1 MSLYHR
7 DMLFSI
13 IFYKLLQII
22 VIRRREELCVLK
34 NVDADVACKMIFELP
49 VARKCETAELGDALG
64 RVLSADVQARIPYP
78 PFDRSPYDG
87 FTFRGEDTLLASPGN
102 PVVLRIIEELPAG
115 RQPQREITAGCAA
128 KIMTGAPLPKGADCT
143 IKFEDTEFTES
154 EVRVFKP
161 IAPDTD
167 IVYTGADVKPG
178 MILASEGAL
187 VTAPVISMLANQG
200 FASVEVFKKPV
211 ITVISTGSEL
221 CEAGEPLRPAAIYN
235 SNVHT
240 LSAYLADAGA
250 LPLNGGSVPDEPEL
264 ISGSIER
271 ALEASDMVITTGGA
285 SVGDYDWAVASA
297 EIMGANVLFWK
308 TAMKPGGAIMAA
320 EKGSKVILGLSGN
333 PAAAV
338 LGLLRIAMPYIKKL
352 CGRTDCFYPE
362 IKVALLEPFVK
373 DSPKLRVL
381 RGKLDV
387 RDSQAFFTESGGQS
401 SEEVSSLA
409 GCDLLGEISMGSAP
423 LPAGTIIKAYRI

>member
-1 MSLYHR
+1 M
-7 DMLFSI
+7 
-13 IFYKLLQII
+13 
-22 VIRRREELCVLK
+22 LK
-34 NVDADVACKMIFELP
+34 NVDADVACKMVFELP
-49 VARKCETAELGDALG
+49 AARKTETVKLGDALG
-64 RVLSADVQARIPYP
+64 RVLSADVPAKIPYP

-87 FTFRGEDTLLASPGN
+87 FTFRGEDTLSASPGN
-102 PVVLRIIEELPAG
+102 PVVLRVIEEIPAG
-115 RQPQREITAGCAA
+115 SQPHNVITTGCAA
-128 KIMTGAPLPKGADCT
+128 KIMTGAPIPKGADST
-143 IKFEDTEFTES
+143 IKYEETAFTES
-154 EVRVFKP
+154 EVRISKLVP
-161 IAPDTD
+161 PNTN

-178 MILASEGAL
+178 MILASGGTL
-187 VTAPVISMLANQG
+187 VTAPVISILANQG
-200 FASVEVFKKPV
+200 FASVEIFKKPV

-240 LSAYLADAGA
+240 LSAYLTDAGA

-271 ALEASDMVITTGGA
+271 ALGSSDMVITTGGA

-297 EIMGANVLFWK
+297 ELMGANVLFWK
-308 TAMKPGGAIMAA
+308 TSMRPGGAIMAA
-320 EKGSKVILGLSGN
+320 EKGGKVILGLSGN

-352 CGRTDCFYPE
+352 CGRSDCFYPE
-362 IKVALLEPFVK
+362 IRVALLEPFVK

-381 RGKLDV
+381 RGKLEV
-387 RDSQAFFTESGGQS
+387 RDSQAFFAESGGQS

-409 GCDLLGEISMGSAP
+409 GCDLLGEISMGSPP
-423 LPAGTIIKAYRI
+423 LPAGTVIKAYRI